1 MYIRPL
7 ETCDVLCALFA
18 EDMTPALNT
27 GMWVIDGSLK
37 GGPKYTQKGPG
48 AHYRGLMGWGEG
60 SKVCSLKVSDCIS
73 W

>member
-1 MYIRPL
+1 M
-7 ETCDVLCALFA
+7 CCVCALYA
-18 EDMTPALNT
+18 EYMTPALNT

-37 GGPKYTQKGPG
+37 GGPKYTQKGTG